1 MDILFVGRWV
11 LLVLGVVTVLVALF
25 VIAKPPIKPIAHP
38 LWPLAFGGLFL
49 GIGVFGLEFI
59 PQYRLWL
66 KSLTNMVEN
75 SGVESYEA
83 FFTKVGTQK
92 IPPAIQEIGIN
103 YAISNPVKE
112 MDTILSKTITKAPD
126 NTEGKRALIWAK
138 DNYEGKQR
146 EIDHL
151 VTSKVNIDSARK
163 FTPGT
168 IRLMHDK
175 IRDLPDGEKRRLEI
189 DANTI
194 RTYRE
199 MIRTFPGSR
208 RPPGG

>member
-11 LLVLGVVTVLVALF
+11 LLALGVVAVLVALF
-25 VIAKPPIKPIAHP
+25 VMVKPPIKRIAHP

-49 GIGVFGLEFI
+49 GIGIFGLEFI
-59 PQYRLWL
+59 PHYRLWL
-66 KSLTNMVEN
+66 ESLTNMVEN

-83 FFTKVGTQK
+83 FFAKVGTQE
-92 IPPAIQEIGIN
+92 IPPAIQEFGIN

-112 MDTILSKTITKAPD
+112 MDTMLDEAIAKAPD
-126 NTEGKRALIWAK
+126 NTEGKKALIWAK
-138 DNYEGKQR
+138 NNYEGKQR

-151 VTSKVNIDSARK
+151 VTSKVNIDSAKR
-163 FTPGT
+163 FAPGT

-175 IRDLPDGEKRRLEI
+175 IRDLPDVEKRRLGI
-189 DANTI
+189 DASTV

-199 MIRTFPGSR
+199 IIRTFPGNR
-208 RPPGG
+208 RSPGG